1 MPPWCCIS
9 CILLLHVYLSLVSA
23 GKTPVG
29 VYYNTTQL
37 QSECICEYATKEIN
51 DGDCL
56 TSENEGQYY
65 HGHCPISHNFN
76 RTDRMSSELPCN
88 PCKPDQLNRLMC
100 DHYNRKGLLC
110 RKCRE
115 GYGLAVYSY
124 DQKCVDCSKLS
135 IGYAITV
142 YLMLEFIPVTLFFI
156 CIVIFR
162 LNITSGPLLGYVL
175 FSQYYI
181 FYIRNKIFIY
191 DYMQSHLSAFFK
203 LLIYVSVTVSDLWSM
218 NIFETIMPPFCIS
231 DKITVIHIEMLALM
245 KNVYTIVLVVITCIL
260 MELHARNYRI
270 IHILCKPFNLILNK
284 INITAVTG
292 DAVVHAFATFILLTN
307 FNIYSI
313 AHDVTNTMNV
323 YRDDN
328 SVYKTVL
335 YIDPTIDS
343 YSPKHI
349 VYILLVGATAIIV
362 TLIPSLLLCI
372 YPTRLYRYLS
382 QFISTRKRLAITAFA
397 EALHKCFKDG
407 LKDTRD
413 YRAYAGL
420 LILLPIPY
428 STFLVIQ
435 KAHHHY

>member
-1 MPPWCCIS
+1 MPPWC

-37 QSECICEYATKEIN
+37 QNECICEYATKEIN

-65 HGHCPISHNFN
+65 HGDCPISHNFN

-175 FSQYYI
+175 FSQVFI
-181 FYIRNKIFIY
+181 FYIRYKIFFY
-191 DYMQSHLSAFFK
+191 EYMQSHLSAFLK
-203 LLIYVSVTVSDLWSM
+203 LLLYVSVTVSDLCSM
-218 NIFETIMPPFCIS
+218 NFFKTIMPPFCIS
-231 DKITVIHIEMLALM
+231 DKITGIHIEMLTLM
-245 KNVYTIVLVVITCIL
+245 KNVYIIVLVIITCIL

-270 IHILCKPFNLILNK
+270 IH
-284 INITAVTG
+284 
-292 DAVVHAFATFILLTN
+292 
-307 FNIYSI
+307 YSLQ
-313 AHDVTNTMNV
+313 T
-323 YRDDN
+323 
-328 SVYKTVL
+328 L
-335 YIDPTIDS
+335 QLDS
-343 YSPKHI
+343 
-349 VYILLVGATAIIV
+349 
-362 TLIPSLLLCI
+362 
-372 YPTRLYRYLS
+372 
-382 QFISTRKRLAITAFA
+382 QQ
-397 EALHKCFKDG
+397 D
-407 LKDTRD
+407 
-413 YRAYAGL
+413 
-420 LILLPIPY
+420 
-428 STFLVIQ
+428 Q
-435 KAHHHY
+435 HHRSHW

>member
-23 GKTPVG
+23 GNTSIG

-37 QSECICEYATKEIN
+37 QSECICEYTTKEIN

-115 GYGLAVYSY
+115 GYCLAVYSY

-175 FSQYYI
+175 FSQGLI
-181 FYIRNKIFIY
+181 SYIRNQIFIY
-191 DYMQSHLSAFFK
+191 DYMQSHLSAFLK
-203 LLIYVSVTVSDLWSM
+203 LLLYVSVTVSDLWSM
-218 NIFETIMPPFCIS
+218 NFF
-231 DKITVIHIEMLALM
+231 
-245 KNVYTIVLVVITCIL
+245 
-260 MELHARNYRI
+260 
-270 IHILCKPFNLILNK
+270 
-284 INITAVTG
+284 
-292 DAVVHAFATFILLTN
+292 
-307 FNIYSI
+307 
-313 AHDVTNTMNV
+313 
-323 YRDDN
+323 
-328 SVYKTVL
+328 
-335 YIDPTIDS
+335 
-343 YSPKHI
+343 
-349 VYILLVGATAIIV
+349 
-362 TLIPSLLLCI
+362 
-372 YPTRLYRYLS
+372 
-382 QFISTRKRLAITAFA
+382 
-397 EALHKCFKDG
+397 
-407 LKDTRD
+407 
-413 YRAYAGL
+413 
-420 LILLPIPY
+420 
-428 STFLVIQ
+428 
-435 KAHHHY
+435 